1 MHDLGPIPTDF
12 TSLAAR
18 REFTVVRSG
27 IAGKLIV
34 EIGIPIQDVET
45 VSGYDWRCPV
55 RIIDGDT
62 IRERR
67 ACGVDSFQALR
78 LAMQLVQ
85 AEVAQLAAEDGCQVE
100 LFGAPYVPGAL

>member
-1 MHDLGPIPTDF
+1 MHDPGPIPTDF
-12 TSLAAR
+12 TSVAAQ
-18 REFTVVRSG
+18 REFTVIRAGV
-27 IAGKLIV
+27 AGKLSV

-55 RIIDGDT
+55 RIVDGDT

-78 LAMQLVQ
+78 LAMQMAQ
-85 AEVAQLAAEDGCQVE
+85 DEVEQLAAEDGCHVD
-100 LFGAPYVPGAL
+100 LFGAPYVAGAL